1 MTFTLVGNI
10 CRYDGYGYMNLKLSE
25 VLRRRGGL
33 VRNLAPLKEH
43 EIVLHGPTVVAASPE
58 WLRETN
64 LKYVPEETMLLTMFE
79 ADRIPGY
86 WPEILNALAGCIVP
100 TTWNVEV
107 FRRCGVRAPLFTAPL
122 GIDRR
127 EYPLLSRPPDERPYT
142 FLWSGTPDRRKGW
155 DLAYRAFRR
164 AFGDSREVRLVLHFR
179 EMPDGLQGAQDAN
192 VTLIHGRLLHSQ
204 WRLLLWGANCF
215 VFPTRGEGWGLP
227 PREAAATGLPA
238 IVTDWSGTAENL
250 EQWGIP
256 LRVARLAPADHGVW
270 EREDLGQW
278 AEPDEE
284 HLVHLLRWCYEHAEE
299 ATGIGKRAAAWLATR
314 TWERMADGVTA
325 AVDEVLT

>member
-1 MTFTLVGNI
+1 MTFTLAGNI
-10 CRYDGYGYMNLKLSE
+10 CRYDGYGYMTLKLSE
-25 VLRRRGGL
+25 VLRQRGHP
-33 VRNLAPLKEH
+33 VCDLAPVQER
-43 EIVLHGPTVVAASPE
+43 EVVLRGPTVVATSPE
-58 WLRETN
+58 WLREPN
-64 LKYVPEETMLLTMFE
+64 LQYVPEETVLLTMFE

-86 WPEILNALAGCIVP
+86 WSEILNALAGCIVP

-107 FRRCGVRAPLFTAPL
+107 FRRCGVTAPLFTASL
-122 GIDRR
+122 GVDRH
-127 EYPLLSRPPDERPYT
+127 EYTLLTRRHDGRPYT

-155 DLAYRAFRR
+155 DLAYRAFRT
-164 AFGDSREVRLVLHFR
+164 AFGDSQEVRLVLHFR
-179 EMPDGLQGAQDAN
+179 EMPDGLRGAEDAN
-192 VTLIHGRLLHSQ
+192 VEVVAGRLLHSQ
-204 WRLLLWGANCF
+204 WLLYLRRADCF

-238 IVTDWSGTAENL
+238 IVTDWSGTAEDL

-256 LRVARLAPADHGVW
+256 LRVARLAPADYGFW

-284 HLVHLLRWCYEHAEE
+284 HLVRLLCWCYEQREE
-299 ATGIGKRAAAWLATR
+299 AAESGRRAAAWLATQ
-314 TWERMADGVTA
+314 TWERTADSVTA